1 MIAAG
6 ARRHLPGQH
15 HLQRVADAGLVDR
28 GGEVFFHLLTLLG
41 GQHLAHVEVVFHTI
55 IPHLLVQL
63 AKGGQLLFD
72 LSVIPFSEVNN
83 VCQSTI
89 LIAAD
94 FNLAYIIF
102 ESLTQRLALA
112 TCSSLSFRC
121 WTTGSCET
129 DGISAEVD
137 AWLAAVKQVVSAMAS
152 RVLRKRVFTVN
163 DPSEKKMRGDYHC
176 ANKDYL

>member
-1 MIAAG
+1 MVSAG

-72 LSVIPFSEVNN
+72 LSVIPFPGVNN
-83 VCQSTI
+83 VCQGTI

-94 FNLAYIIF
+94 FNLAYIVF
-102 ESLTQRLALA
+102 ESLTQRLDFGDL
-112 TCSSLSFRC
+112 L
-121 WTTGSCET
+121 CET

-163 DPSEKKMRGDYHC
+163 DPSKKKMRGDYHC

>member
-1 MIAAG
+1 MVAAG
-6 ARRHLPGQH
+6 ARRHLPGQF

-72 LSVIPFSEVNN
+72 LSVIPFSGVNN

-94 FNLAYIIF
+94 FNLAYIVF
-102 ESLTQRLALA
+102 ESLTQRLDFGDLLFTQLQVLDDRILRDRRYIGGGRRLA
-112 TCSSLSFRC
+112 GCRKAGGQRNGEQGVT
-121 WTTGSCET
+121 
-129 DGISAEVD
+129 
-137 AWLAAVKQVVSAMAS
+137 QAS
-152 RVLRKRVFTVN
+152 IH
-163 DPSEKKMRGDYHC
+163 SE
-176 ANKDYL
+176 

>member
-1 MIAAG
+1 MVAAG

-28 GGEVFFHLLTLLG
+28 GGEVFFHQLTLLG

-72 LSVIPFSEVNN
+72 LSVIPFPGVNN
-83 VCQSTI
+83 VCQGTI

-94 FNLAYIIF
+94 FNLAYIVF
-102 ESLTQRLALA
+102 ESLTQRLDLGDLILTQLQMLDDRVLRDRRHVSRGRRLA
-112 TCSSLSFRC
+112 GGSEAGGQRNGDQGVTQACIHNELSFRQVKE
-121 WTTGSCET
+121 TGLS
-129 DGISAEVD
+129 
-137 AWLAAVKQVVSAMAS
+137 S
-152 RVLRKRVFTVN
+152 R
-163 DPSEKKMRGDYHC
+163 E
-176 ANKDYL
+176 